1 MDRISD
7 AAARAAPDALS
18 DSNAF
23 ETLVDLAMHHARSLA
38 DEQFLLWLERGRVES
53 YACTFAE
60 LDASARALAVKLK
73 SALARRQR
81 ATCDASHPAALIV
94 TRPGPEFVLGFFAC
108 LYAGIAAVPVHALKK
123 NESGERLGGII
134 ADCGA
139 AIIITD
145 PASRASLE
153 DRAQVLGGVELV
165 DVGSLNLALGRLWR
179 RPAITASSTAFIQ
192 YTSGSTGT
200 PKGVVISHGNLMS
213 NERMIADAMNHG
225 RDTVYVSWLPVFHD
239 MGLIGNLLQA
249 FYLGVRCVLM
259 APQAFVA
266 NPIRWLEAIS
276 RYRGTTSGAPNF
288 AYDLCILRTTAEQ
301 RKDLDLSC
309 WKIAFNGAEP
319 VRKHTLDRFAG
330 MYASN
335 GFRREALFPCY
346 GMAESTLFVTGAHH
360 DKAPT
365 TLAVEKALLN
375 LDMVAL
381 ADERFDDPAGM
392 VHLVSSGISYR
403 SCQVQIVDPHAAV
416 LLGDDQVGEIWVT
429 SPSVSLQYINRP
441 ETTREVLQARLSDG
455 SDTSFLRTGDL
466 GFTHGGELF
475 VTGRSKDLIIINGRN
490 HYPHDIELTI
500 WNALEGVGIN
510 LAVSFSIAAF
520 PVDIQGEERLVVVLC
535 LHKSIGRK
543 FVMEDAIRAIRAAV
557 AREHGISPY
566 DVVAVDS
573 RLPVT
578 SSGKLQRNKCRQM
591 YLGGNLDM
599 VSSLLDHGTEP
610 APALRAKQEQPTGSA
625 LAMEAELSA

>member
-1 MDRISD
+1 MDRNSD
-7 AAARAAPDALS
+7 AAARAVPDALS
-18 DSNAF
+18 DSNEF
-23 ETLVDLAMHHARSLA
+23 ETLVDLAIHHARSLA
-38 DEQFLLWLERGRVES
+38 DEQFLLWLERGRVET

-60 LDASARALAVKLK
+60 LDASARALAVQLT
-73 SALARRQR
+73 AAAARRR
-81 ATCDASHPAALIV
+81 TACDASLPAALIV

-123 NESGERLGGII
+123 NESGERLGSII
-134 ADCGA
+134 GDCGA

-145 PASRASLE
+145 PASRSSLE
-153 DRAQVLGGVELV
+153 DRAEMLAGVELV
-165 DVGSLNLALGRLWR
+165 DVGSIDPALGPQWR
-179 RPAITASSTAFIQ
+179 RPAITAGSTAFIQ
-192 YTSGSTGT
+192 YTSGSTGL

-213 NERMIADAMNHG
+213 NERMIAEAMNHD

-259 APQAFVA
+259 SPQAFVA

-288 AYDLCILRTTAEQ
+288 AYDLCVLRTTAEQ
-301 RKDLDLSC
+301 RQDLDLRC
-309 WKIAFNGAEP
+309 WKVAFNGAEP
-319 VRKHTLDRFAG
+319 VRKHTLDRFVSTYG
-330 MYASN
+330 VN

-346 GMAESTLFVTGAHH
+346 GMAESTLFVTGARH
-360 DKAPT
+360 DKVPT

-392 VHLVSSGISYR
+392 IHLVSSGIPYLN
-403 SCQVQIVDPHAAV
+403 CQVQIVDPNAAV
-416 LLGDDQVGEIWVT
+416 LLGDDQVGEIWVA
-429 SPSVSLQYINRP
+429 SPSVSLQYMNRP
-441 ETTREVLQARLSDG
+441 DTTREVLQARLSDG
-455 SDTSFLRTGDL
+455 SDVSFLRTGDL

-500 WNALEGVGIN
+500 WNSLAGVGID

-520 PVDIQGEERLVVVLC
+520 PVDIQSEERLVIVLC
-535 LHKSIGRK
+535 LHKSMGRK
-543 FVMEDAIRAIRAAV
+543 FVMGDAIRAIRSAV
-557 AREHGISPY
+557 AREHGIAPY
-566 DVVAVDS
+566 DVVAVRS

-591 YLGGNLDM
+591 YLSGNLDM
-599 VSSLLDHGTEP
+599 VSSLLDPGPESEP
-610 APALRAKQEQPTGSA
+610 GLLSGQDQRTGSP
-625 LAMEAELSA
+625 LAMETEWSA